1 MAKETAIQELFFE
14 VLNHVHDQSN
24 GLITQKE
31 FGERMQKSY
40 KDALKLEKNQM
51 KDFALTMIKY
61 KSNAITNFIKDE
73 FENYYEI
80 VYES

>member
-1 MAKETAIQELFFE
+1 
-14 VLNHVHDQSN
+14 
-24 GLITQKE
+24 
-31 FGERMQKSY
+31 MQKSY
-40 KDALKLEKNQM
+40 ADGLKLEKNQM

-80 VYES
+80 VYDL